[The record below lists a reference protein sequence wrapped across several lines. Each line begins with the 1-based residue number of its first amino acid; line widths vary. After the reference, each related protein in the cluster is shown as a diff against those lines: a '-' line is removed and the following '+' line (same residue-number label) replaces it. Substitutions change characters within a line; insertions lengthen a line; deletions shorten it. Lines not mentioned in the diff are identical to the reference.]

1 MPGFDLEKVQF
12 GFRWGPLTIERC
24 MSDPKFGVIITATT
38 PKGRVH
44 LRVTPSGLIRTGK
57 VQAPN
62 SNICDI

>member
-1 MPGFDLEKVQF
+1 MPGFPCQETKY
-12 GFRWGPLTIERC
+12 GFKWGPVTVERC
-24 MSDPKFGVIITATT
+24 TSDPKFGVIITATT

>member
-1 MPGFDLEKVQF
+1 MFGHEEKQF
-12 GFRWGPLTIERC
+12 GFRWGPVTIERC
-24 MSDPKFGVIITATT
+24 ISDPKFGVVLTATT

-44 LRVTPSGLIRTGK
+44 LRVTPTGFIRIGK